1 MSSDNIVPIGFNY
14 NGFKVLPS
22 EKIYYSEFPYKINFK
37 GNIIHRD
44 IKEHE
49 KLDDIL
55 YRGYNWSYTQS
66 TYTNKHRVVYF
77 RDLDKIDQI
86 LQDMP
91 HLVEQ
96 LYGPIDTAHAE
107 YISNPF
113 AEDVFQHVYREK
125 FWYNKYDVKIDI
137 RSRDVYSWSNSS
149 SADLEKPA
157 NDFVDF
163 IKQQSFDYVLYL
175 DNDSKYWAN
184 NYLYLK
190 SEDLSEIQPW
200 ISMLYSEVV
209 EKINSA
215 VIYPTDK

>member
-1 MSSDNIVPIGFNY
+1 MNNILPNAGQASGIGYYPIPARVINSSTCI
-14 NGFKVLPS
+14 K
-22 EKIYYSEFPYKINFK
+22 YS
-37 GNIIHRD
+37 
-44 IKEHE
+44 
-49 KLDDIL
+49 
-55 YRGYNWSYTQS
+55 
-66 TYTNKHRVVYF
+66 
-77 RDLDKIDQI
+77 
-86 LQDMP
+86 
-91 HLVEQ
+91 
-96 LYGPIDTAHAE
+96 DT
-107 YISNPF
+107 
-113 AEDVFQHVYREK
+113 
-125 FWYNKYDVKIDI
+125 DI

-157 NDFVDF
+157 NDFIDF